1 MKEIKLRARL
11 SAYSKVDAIK
21 CSPLDIESMTPCDVD
36 KLFGKSCNTCCD
48 VVSNKNEV
56 SCADIDKLF
65 S

>member
-21 CSPLDIESMTPCDVD
+21 CSPLDIESMTPCDV
-36 KLFGKSCNTCCD
+36 
-48 VVSNKNEV
+48 VSNKNEV
-56 SCADIDKLF
+56 SCVDIDKLF